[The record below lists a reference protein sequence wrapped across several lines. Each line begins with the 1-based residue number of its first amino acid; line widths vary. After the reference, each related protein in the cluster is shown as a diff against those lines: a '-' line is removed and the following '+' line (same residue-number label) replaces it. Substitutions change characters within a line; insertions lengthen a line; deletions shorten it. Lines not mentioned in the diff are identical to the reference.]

1 MDKLKMFEDELV
13 KQKEVPNLQPGD
25 TVNVHIKITEGKR
38 ERIQVFS
45 GIVISRRGSG
55 INKTFTVRKE
65 SYGVGVEKIFPL
77 YSPSIE
83 KIEIVSRGL
92 VRRAKLYYLRERRG
106 KSARIKKKI
115 T

>member
-1 MDKLKMFEDELV
+1 MDKLRMFENDLMQ
-13 KQKEVPNLQPGD
+13 QKNVPDIRTGD
-25 TVNVHIKITEGKR
+25 TVNVYIKITEGKR

-45 GIVISRRGSG
+45 GIVISKRGSG
-55 INKTFTVRKE
+55 INQTFTVRKE

-77 YSPSIE
+77 YSPLIE
-83 KIEIVSRGL
+83 KIDIVSHGK

-106 KSARIKKKI
+106 KAARIKKEI

>member
-1 MDKLKMFEDELV
+1 MDKLKAFEEELI
-13 KQKEVPNLQPGD
+13 KQKSVPNLQPGD

-77 YSPSIE
+77 YSPLIE
-83 KIEIVSRGL
+83 KIEIVSRGV

>member
-1 MDKLKMFEDELV
+1 MDKLKMLEEEIQ
-13 KQKEVPNLQPGD
+13 KQKEVPNLWPGD
-25 TVNVHIKITEGKR
+25 TVNVHIKISEGKR
-38 ERIQVFS
+38 ERIQIFS

-77 YSPSIE
+77 YSPVIE
-83 KIEIVSRGL
+83 KIEIVARGI
-92 VRRAKLYYLRERRG
+92 VKRAKLYYLRERRG

>member
-1 MDKLKMFEDELV
+1 MDKLKMFEDELL
-13 KQKEVPNLQPGD
+13 KQKDVPNLQPGD

-83 KIEIVSRGL
+83 KIEIISRGL

>member
-1 MDKLKMFEDELV
+1 MDKLRLFEEEIL
-13 KQKEVPNLQPGD
+13 KEKEVPTLWPGD

-83 KIEIVSRGL
+83 KIEVVSHGV
-92 VRRAKLYYLRERRG
+92 VRRSKLYYLRGRRG